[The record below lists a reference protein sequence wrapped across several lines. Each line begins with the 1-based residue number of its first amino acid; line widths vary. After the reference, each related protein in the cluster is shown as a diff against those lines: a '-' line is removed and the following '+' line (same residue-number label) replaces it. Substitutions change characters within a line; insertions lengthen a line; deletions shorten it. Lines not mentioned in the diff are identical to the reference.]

1 MRNLFLLLV
10 LGFIFTSCMKGEHV
24 DLIVHNAKI
33 HTMNDKLEIVQ
44 AMAIRD
50 GKIVELGPE
59 RQLLN
64 KYSAD
69 EYIDATGR
77 DVFPGFA
84 DAHGHMMS
92 YARMKCSAD
101 LVGCTSMEELLNRV
115 EKYNSKK
122 RPKVIVGRGWDQSL
136 WTNKDLP
143 TNDELN
149 KRFPNKGVALTRI
162 DGHAMLVTDVL
173 LNKAKITAETV
184 VEGGQVLV
192 QNGKPTGLL
201 LDNAIELV
209 KPFIPDFS
217 EKDLTEALLEIEDEL
232 LQYGITDVHEAGL
245 THADFKLMR
254 QLCAKKSLQIGIYG
268 MLFPEEENIKFAKKE
283 GFLETANFSVRSFKI
298 MGDGALGSRGARL
311 KQAYSDDPHNHGVS
325 MLNETEL
332 KRLTQIAQLTGYQM
346 NVHAIGDETNR
357 AVLDWIIASNKGIP
371 DHRWRLEHAQVI
383 DPADFD
389 LIASS
394 GVYPSV
400 QPTHAV
406 SDQRW
411 AEQRLG
417 KERLKGAYAYKT
429 LLNKAGFL
437 AIGTDFPVEGLDPY
451 LTIFAAV
458 KRKNAAN
465 EPITGFLPE
474 EAISVDDCLRG
485 MTIWAAWASFQEKK
499 KGSLEAEKE
508 ATFFLLDQPFHLG
521 ESFEPNF
528 AYKTFIRGKCVYSMD

>member
-1 MRNLFLLLV
+1 M
-10 LGFIFTSCMKGEHV
+10 

-101 LVGCTSMEELLNRV
+101 LVGSASMEELLNRV

-122 RPKVIVGRGWDQSL
+122 APKVIVGRGWDQSL
-136 WTNKDLP
+136 WTNKELP
-143 TNDELN
+143 TNEELN

-162 DGHAMLVTDVL
+162 DGHAMLVTDAL
-173 LNKAKITAETV
+173 LKKAKITAETV

-192 QNGKPTGLL
+192 KDGKPTGLL
-201 LDNAIELV
+201 IDNAIELV
-209 KPFIPDFS
+209 KPYIPDFS
-217 EKDLTEALLEIEDEL
+217 NEELTNALVEIEGEL

-245 THADFKLMR
+245 THSDFKLMR
-254 QLCAKKSLQIGIYG
+254 DLCGKKKLQLGVYG
-268 MLFPEEENIKFAKKE
+268 MLYPEEENITFAKKH
-283 GFLETANFSVRSFKI
+283 GKLVTDNFTVRSFKI
-298 MGDGALGSRGARL
+298 MGDGALGSRGANL
-311 KQAYSDDPHNHGVS
+311 KEAYSDDPHNHGVS
-325 MLNETEL
+325 MLNDEQL
-332 KRLTQIAQLTGYQM
+332 KRLTTVAQLTGYQM

-357 AVLDWIIASNKGIP
+357 KVLDWIIASNQGIP

-383 DPADFD
+383 DPVDFD

-417 KERLKGAYAYKT
+417 KLRLKGAYAYKT
-429 LLNKAGFL
+429 LLDRAGFL
-437 AIGTDFPVEGLDPY
+437 AIGTDFPVERLDPF
-451 LTIFAAV
+451 LTIYAAV
-458 KRKNAAN
+458 KRKNAEN
-465 EPITGFLPE
+465 EPIAGFLPE

-499 KGSLEAEKE
+499 KGSLEKKKE
-508 ATFFLLDQPFHLG
+508 ATFFILDQPFRVQ

-528 AYKTFIRGKCVYSMD
+528 AFKTFIRGKCVYSME